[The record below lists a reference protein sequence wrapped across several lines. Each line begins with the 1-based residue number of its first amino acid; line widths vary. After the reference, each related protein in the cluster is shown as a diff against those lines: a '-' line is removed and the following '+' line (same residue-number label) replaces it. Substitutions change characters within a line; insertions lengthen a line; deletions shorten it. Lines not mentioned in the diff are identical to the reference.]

1 MKHAFTLRSQLQ
13 ELARA
18 LDRIEQLLLEE
29 AAERE
34 LASEMR
40 LIAEEGLANIVR
52 HAYGPDEDGEIE
64 VMLALSETEVRLEL
78 RDQGRPFNP
87 LEHPEPDLEAP
98 VEDRPVGG
106 LGVHLIRSL
115 TDTQTY
121 ARQGTVNILVLI
133 KRRGVQ

>member
-1 MKHAFTLRSQLQ
+1 MHYTFTLRSQLE

-18 LDRIEQLLLEE
+18 LDHIEDLLLQH
-29 AAERE
+29 AAEQE

-52 HAYGPDEDGEIE
+52 HAYEPDEEGEID
-64 VMLALSETEVRLEL
+64 VVLALSETEVRLEL
-78 RDQGRPFNP
+78 RDSGRPFNP
-87 LEHPEPDLEAP
+87 LEHPEPDLGAP
-98 VEDRPVGG
+98 IEERPLGG

-121 ARQGTVNILVLI
+121 TRQGTVNVLVLI
-133 KRRGVQ
+133 KRRGV

>member
-1 MKHAFTLRSQLQ
+1 MKHAFTLRSQLE

-18 LDRIEQLLLEE
+18 LDRIEQLLLEQ

-40 LIAEEGLANIVR
+40 LIAEEGLTNIVR
-52 HAYGPDEDGEIE
+52 HAYEPDEDGEIE

-78 RDQGRPFNP
+78 RDSGRPFNP
-87 LEHPEPDLEAP
+87 LEHPEPDLETA
-98 VEDRPVGG
+98 VEERPAGG
-106 LGVHLIRSL
+106 MGVHLIRSL

-121 ARQGTVNILVLI
+121 VRQGTVNVLVLV
-133 KRRGVQ
+133 KRRVVQ

>member
-1 MKHAFTLRSQLQ
+1 MHYAFTLRSQLE

-18 LDRIEQLLLEE
+18 LDHIEDLLLQQ

-34 LASEMR
+34 LVSEMR

-52 HAYGPDEDGEIE
+52 HAYEPDEEGEIE
-64 VMLALSETEVRLEL
+64 VVLVLSETEVRLEL

-98 VEDRPVGG
+98 IEDRPLGG

-121 ARQGTVNILVLI
+121 TRQGEVNVLVLI
-133 KRRGVQ
+133 KRRGV

>member
-1 MKHAFTLRSQLQ
+1 MQFAFTLRSQLE

-18 LDRIEQLLLEE
+18 LDHIEDFLLQQ

-52 HAYGPDEDGEIE
+52 HAYEPDQEGEIE
-64 VMLALSETEVRLEL
+64 VVLALSETEVRLEL
-78 RDQGRPFNP
+78 RDSGRPFNP
-87 LEHPEPDLEAP
+87 LEHPEPDLGAP
-98 VEDRPVGG
+98 IEERPLGG

-115 TDTQTY
+115 TDTQSY
-121 ARQGTVNILVLI
+121 ARQGTVNVLVLV
-133 KRRGVQ
+133 KRGGV

>member
-1 MKHAFTLRSQLQ
+1 MEHAFTLRSQLD

-18 LDRIEQLLLEE
+18 LDHIEDLLLQQ

-52 HAYGPDEDGEIE
+52 HAYEPDEEGEIE
-64 VMLALSETEVRLEL
+64 VVLALTETEVRLEL
-78 RDQGRPFNP
+78 RDSGRPFNP

-98 VEDRPVGG
+98 VEERPLGG
-106 LGVHLIRSL
+106 LGVHLIRTL
-115 TDTQTY
+115 TDAQTY
-121 ARQGTVNILVLI
+121 TRQGTVNVLVLV
-133 KRRGVQ
+133 KRRGV

>member
-1 MKHAFTLRSQLQ
+1 MQFAFTLRSQLE

-18 LDRIEQLLLEE
+18 LDHIEDFLLQQ

-52 HAYGPDEDGEIE
+52 HAYEPDQEGEIE
-64 VMLALSETEVRLEL
+64 VVLALSETEVRLEL
-78 RDQGRPFNP
+78 RDSGRPFNP
-87 LEHPEPDLEAP
+87 LEHPEPDLGAP
-98 VEDRPVGG
+98 IEERPLGG

-115 TDTQTY
+115 TDTQSY
-121 ARQGTVNILVLI
+121 ARQGTVNVLVLV
-133 KRRGVQ
+133 KRRGV